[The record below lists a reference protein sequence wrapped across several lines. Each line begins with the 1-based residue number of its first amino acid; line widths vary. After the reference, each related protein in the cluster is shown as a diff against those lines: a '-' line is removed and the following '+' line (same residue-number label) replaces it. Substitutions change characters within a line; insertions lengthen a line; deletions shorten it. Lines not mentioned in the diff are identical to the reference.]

1 MDRPAADDV
10 VFFYDMDFNAAAA
23 LAKSLIAE
31 HKLRGWVFVYNRG
44 KRTLGLCD
52 YTRKR
57 IELSMYFVA
66 HNDEPAVCD
75 TVLHEIAH
83 ALAGEKA
90 GHGPKWKA
98 VCKRIGAVPKRLDRE
113 AVMPK
118 GHWAATCPGCGDVHR
133 RFRRP
138 LLGRNYFCRSCGPN
152 LGVLRFGIPS
162 LSSVD

>member
-1 MDRPAADDV
+1 
-10 VFFYDMDFNAAAA
+10 MDFDDAAK
-23 LAKSLIAE
+23 LAKTLIAE

-44 KRTLGLCD
+44 KRTLGMCD
-52 YTRKR
+52 YTRRR

-66 HNDEPAVCD
+66 HNDEEAVRD

-90 GHGPKWKA
+90 GHGAKWKS
-98 VCKRIGAVPKRLDRE
+98 VCKRIGANPERLDRE

-118 GHWAATCPGCGDVHR
+118 GHWEAVCPGCGESHR

-138 LLGRNYFCRSCGPN
+138 LLGRHYFCRPCGPED
-152 LGVLRFGIPS
+152 GKLRFGIPS
-162 LSSVD
+162 LSDVK

>member
-1 MDRPAADDV
+1 
-10 VFFYDMDFNAAAA
+10 MDFDDAAN
-23 LAKSLIAE
+23 LARTLIAE

-44 KRTLGLCD
+44 KRVLGMCD

-57 IELSMYFVA
+57 IMLSVYFVA
-66 HNDEPAVCD
+66 HNDEAAVRD

-83 ALAGEKA
+83 ALAGQKA

-98 VCKRIGAVPKRLDRE
+98 VCRRIGAAPERLDRE

-118 GHWAATCPGCGDVHR
+118 GHWVAVCPGCGASHR

-138 LLGRNYFCRSCGPN
+138 KLGGEYYCRHCGPEK
-152 LGVLRFGIPS
+152 GVLRFAIPS
-162 LSSVD
+162 LSGVE